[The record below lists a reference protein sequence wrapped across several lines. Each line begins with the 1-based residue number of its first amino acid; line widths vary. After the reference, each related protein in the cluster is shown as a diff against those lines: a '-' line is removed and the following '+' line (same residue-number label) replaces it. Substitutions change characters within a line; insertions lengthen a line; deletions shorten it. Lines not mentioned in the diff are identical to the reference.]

1 MLANLA
7 ADSCRHWVRLPTTRR
22 CQWPNFGSVD
32 IEQLA
37 VKAADGD
44 QRALEALLAQS
55 QPIVMTHCRR
65 FLPNHLDAEEATQ
78 DALLSISRA
87 IGGFAGR
94 SKYTTWIYP
103 ICTNASI
110 DCYRKLKR
118 RKSVLGVEPDRE
130 VAAAGSTPSVVM
142 GARISVLE
150 AAEQLDP
157 DVVELVL
164 MRDLLDMDYDEMAT
178 VRDTNVSTIRWQVAE
193 GRKKM
198 KRLLSPLNN

>member
-1 MLANLA
+1 MEELA
-7 ADSCRHWVRLPTTRR
+7 T
-22 CQWPNFGSVD
+22 
-32 IEQLA
+32 
-37 VKAADGD
+37 KAATGD
-44 QRALEALLAQS
+44 VRALDDLLVAS
-55 QPIVMTHCRR
+55 RSIVMAHCKK
-65 FLPNHLDAEEATQ
+65 FLPNELDAEEAAQ

-87 IGGFAGR
+87 ITGFAGR

-130 VAAAGSTPSVVM
+130 IVAAGSTPSVVT
-142 GARISVLE
+142 GARIAVLE

-164 MRDLLDMDYDEMAT
+164 MRDLLDMDYEDMAT
-178 VRDTNVSTIRWQVAE
+178 VREANVSTVRWQVAE

-198 KRLLSPLNN
+198 QRLLSPLNQ